1 MVLQETMDATTTT
14 YGGIRGLLDELD
26 RLQAAGEAA
35 VLGIVVATEGS
46 TYRKPG
52 ALVLLDRAGL
62 RHGVISGGCLEP
74 ELERRAQAVFA
85 AGSAALVDFD
95 TRSDEDLVFGS
106 GTGCRGRVHLLLLP
120 LPSGAPLP
128 QAFRQAIA
136 AGATIDLALTL
147 AGANPGSGS
156 ATVDGAPRSTW
167 FWNVHGAAL
176 TERTGAADL
185 HLRIAPPPRV
195 LLLGAGP
202 ETPPL
207 LESMQRFG
215 WFSTVVEHRA
225 RWSAFA
231 RAVRSDR
238 HIDAAPAA
246 AAALLAGAANDAAIV
261 MSHNFVL
268 DAQHLRWCANGDIGY
283 VGLLGPPARRDAL
296 LAELGGDAQRL
307 RPRLHAPVGLDLGGS
322 GPEAIALAIM
332 AELQRHF
339 AQRGDG

>member
-1 MVLQETMDATTTT
+1 MDSTTTT
-14 YGGIRGLLDELD
+14 HGGIRGLLDELD

-74 ELERRAQAVFA
+74 ELERRAQSVFA
-85 AGSAALVDFD
+85 TGNAALVDFD

-120 LPSGAPLP
+120 VPPGAPLP
-128 QAFRQAIA
+128 QALRRAMD
-136 AGATIDLALTL
+136 AGLALDLSLAL
-147 AGANPGSGS
+147 AGNAPGSGGAVVDGTAGGTWSWNARGVAQS
-156 ATVDGAPRSTW
+156 ATEPA
-167 FWNVHGAAL
+167 
-176 TERTGAADL
+176 AADL
-185 HLRIAPPPRV
+185 RLRIAPPPRV

-246 AAALLAGAANDAAIV
+246 AAALLAAAANDAAIV

-283 VGLLGPPARRDAL
+283 IGLLGPPARRDAL

-307 RPRLHAPVGLDLGGS
+307 RARLHAPVGLDLGGS